1 MGSLL
6 IIRTIQGLTVC
17 EGKLSP
23 TKPTFSRLP
32 APCPSFASTPLRAL
46 PRQTSKGWYIKQR
59 SDTHLYYTVVLH
71 LTFPHFFQQSQL
83 KTQKIASFKIDLLF
97 GRAHIQVPAKS
108 FRECAAEGC
117 CFNLFCACDII
128 ARNLY
133 HASLL
138 GMASVPIW
146 IFLPLIHPNKLER
159 VFYKKHP
166 SST

>member
-6 IIRTIQGLTVC
+6 IIRTKDLQYVKENFPQRNPGFPGFQRLARLLLRLRFGHFR
-17 EGKLSP
+17 GKPPRGGISSSDLIP
-23 TKPTFSRLP
+23 I
-32 APCPSFASTPLRAL
+32 CITPLF
-46 PRQTSKGWYIKQR
+46 
-59 SDTHLYYTVVLH
+59 YTLH
-71 LTFPHFFQQSQL
+71 FHTFFQQSQL

-159 VFYKKHP
+159 AFYKKHP